1 MGNDTSKPLGLY
13 IHIPFCK
20 RKCLYC
26 DFCSF
31 PAPNQEDIRKYV
43 AELCREIA
51 DRSALCTEHTVD
63 TLYFGGGTPSI
74 LPIGLLEDILRVL
87 RKSYRISNDAEITVE
102 CNPLTRKGDGEEYF
116 KELKRLGVNRLSI
129 GVQSASDAE
138 LKLIGRGHTFEEAER
153 TYRAART
160 AGFSNISLD
169 LMFALPSQSIK
180 SLDASLEKILFLSPE
195 HISIYSL
202 QLEERTP
209 LFKMRDRYDFPSDDD
224 AADMYEM
231 IISKTAESGYT
242 HYEISN
248 FAKDGYRSRHN
259 TKYWHLDEYM
269 GFGISA
275 HSDFGGKRYENTSSL
290 EEYLHGGKICAESF
304 PSVYE
309 RAEEYI
315 MLGLRTKEGI
325 SAKEFQA
332 RYGMDL
338 YTTYGKKAER
348 FKGEDLIAFCDDRI
362 CLTEKGFEVS
372 NYILSDILNF
382 DYQ

>member
-1 MGNDTSKPLGLY
+1 MGNDISKPLGLY

-31 PAPNQEDIRKYV
+31 PAPKQEDIRKYV
-43 AELCREIA
+43 AELCREITE
-51 DRSALCTEHTVD
+51 RSGECTEHTVD

-74 LPIGLLEDILRVL
+74 LSIRLFEDIFRVL
-87 RKSYRISNDAEITVE
+87 KKNYRISNDAEITVE
-102 CNPLTRKGDGEEYF
+102 CNPLTHKDDGEEYF

-129 GVQSASDAE
+129 GVQSANDAE

-153 TYRAART
+153 TYYAARA

-180 SLDASLEKILFLSPE
+180 SFKGSLERILSLSPE

-202 QLEERTP
+202 QLEEKAP
-209 LFKMRDRYDFPSDDD
+209 LFKMRDRYTFPSDDD

-231 IISKTAESGYT
+231 IISKTAEHGYT

-248 FAKDGYRSRHN
+248 FAKDGYRSCHN

-275 HSDFGGKRYENTSSL
+275 HSDFGGKRYENTSSFD
-290 EEYLHGGKICAESF
+290 EYLYGSKVCAESF
-304 PSVYE
+304 PTLHE

-325 SAKEFQA
+325 SAKEFQV
-332 RYGMDL
+332 RYGTDL
-338 YTTYGKKAER
+338 YTSYGKKAER
-348 FKGEDLIAFCDDRI
+348 FKEEDLMVFLDDRI

-382 DYQ
+382 DY